1 MKKEKRHEKIKNNP
15 ANVRFEEVIQ
25 WLKDWGFVLERV
37 KGSHH
42 ILRHPET
49 RAKLN
54 MQKDKSGK
62 AKPYQIRQAL
72 KVISK
77 MEE

>member
-15 ANVRFEEVIQ
+15 ADVRFEEAIQ

-37 KGSHH
+37 KGSHY
-42 ILRHPET
+42 ILRQPET

-72 KVISK
+72 KVISR

>member
-15 ANVRFEEVIQ
+15 ANVRFEEAIQ
-25 WLKDWGFVLERV
+25 WLKDWGFMLERV

-49 RAKLN
+49 RVKEPLIN
-54 MQKDKSGK
+54 TRNCSV
-62 AKPYQIRQAL
+62 RRR
-72 KVISK
+72 
-77 MEE
+77 